1 MASAEARGVAEPV
14 WLSPSTDWART
25 ETHGGCLPLNLQRQS
40 ARREYSYRIAAW
52 GGWRL
57 YGGAGAGVE
66 MTNTY
71 LMSKMYSNR
80 SVVKPTSLVAR
91 PAGSRGLR
99 SLQGPICFWLLRLR
113 IFPEGSPVHVFVTVR
128 PTSRA
133 SQERGPGNRPPF
145 LFLLWLVMR
154 GTVGDRRRWRADARP
169 CPPRKD
175 GEERRCRRLLW
186 PSLDCSF
193 RAHCPLKTRRRLG
206 FAVGL

>member
-1 MASAEARGVAEPV
+1 
-14 WLSPSTDWART
+14 
-25 ETHGGCLPLNLQRQS
+25 
-40 ARREYSYRIAAW
+40 
-52 GGWRL
+52 L

-99 SLQGPICFWLLRLR
+99 SLQGPICLALAVEDISRGWFGWAQSTSLLRSDR
-113 IFPEGSPVHVFVTVR
+113 R
-128 PTSRA
+128 PGRRR
-133 SQERGPGNRPPF
+133 RGGRKSPPF
-145 LFLLWLVMR
+145 LFLLWQVMR

-175 GEERRCRRLLW
+175 GEERCCRRLLW
-186 PSLDCSF
+186 PSLACCF

-206 FAVGL
+206 FTVGL